1 MKHPV
6 EPNADGTITI
16 PPWDSFFYVSVHRV
30 ISRRDGL
37 VYKTKP
43 IGYAH
48 RDRAKGEG
56 EVYGS
61 ISTSIT
67 ATDEA
72 TITVGP
78 YFV

>member
-16 PPWDSFFYVSVHRV
+16 PPWESFFYVSVHRV
-30 ISRRDGL
+30 VSRRDGL
-37 VYKTKP
+37 VYKTEQ

-48 RDRAKGEG
+48 RDRPRGED
-56 EVYGS
+56 ETYS
-61 ISTSIT
+61 SFSTRIT
-67 ATDEA
+67 DTDEA

-78 YFV
+78 YFT